1 MADECCSSCESG
13 DVAVAT
19 RNSTTLPSD
28 ARAKVVRRV
37 LVLSWLSLA
46 YMTIE
51 GGVALVAGIIAN
63 SPALVGFAIDS
74 VIEGL
79 ASLVIVW
86 RFTGARALSEA
97 AEHRAQRLVAIQFFI
112 LAPYVAY
119 ESLDALL
126 NREEPHAS
134 WVGIVLAITS
144 FVVMRYLGAAKIK
157 ASAELDSAATKG
169 EGRQNILCAY
179 LSAAL
184 LVGLAGNALFGL
196 WWLDPAV
203 GLLIAVVAIQEGR
216 EAWRGESCAC

>member
-1 MADECCSSCESG
+1 
-13 DVAVAT
+13 
-19 RNSTTLPSD
+19 
-28 ARAKVVRRV
+28 

>member
-1 MADECCSSCESG
+1 MSDDCCNNCDAE
-13 DVAVAT
+13 A
-19 RNSTTLPSD
+19 STTATPTSTLVGD

-37 LVLSWLSLA
+37 LILSWLSLA

-86 RFTGARALSEA
+86 RFTGGRAHSEA
-97 AEHRAQRLVAIQFFI
+97 AEHRAQKLVAIQFFI

-119 ESLDALL
+119 ESLDALI
-126 NREEPHAS
+126 NREEPNAS
-134 WVGIVLAITS
+134 WIGIALAITS
-144 FVVMRYLGAAKIK
+144 LFVMRYLGRAKIR
-157 ASAELDSAATKG
+157 ASEQLGSAATKG

-196 WWLDPAV
+196 WWLDPTV
-203 GLLIAVVAIQEGR
+203 GLLIAVVAVQEGR